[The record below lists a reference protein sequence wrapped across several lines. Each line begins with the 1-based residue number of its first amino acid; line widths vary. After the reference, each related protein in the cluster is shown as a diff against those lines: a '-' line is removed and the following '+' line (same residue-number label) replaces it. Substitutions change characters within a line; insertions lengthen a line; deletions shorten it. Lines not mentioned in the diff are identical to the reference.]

1 MKKKYLI
8 RVDDICN
15 GCNLKNFLKFK
26 KILLKYKIK
35 PIIAVIPNNR
45 DPNLLYQKLET
56 NKIFW
61 KRIKNLQQNLG
72 WTIGMHGYNHIYSN
86 SNSGMLKINKFS
98 EFAGVSE
105 KIQSLKIKEGI
116 KIFKKYKIFPQLFIA
131 PAHSFDSNT
140 LKSLKKNSIDC
151 ISDGFFKFPGIDNN
165 NVMWIPQ
172 QLWSFQNK
180 NQGIWTINF
189 HINNWKKKDFDFFE
203 KNLQLFKGQFT
214 NFKEVYT
221 EYKRR
226 KISICDAIYS
236 QYCIVKN
243 LIVNFLVLSK
253 KYFNL

>member
-105 KIQSLKIKEGI
+105 KIQNFS
-116 KIFKKYKIFPQLFIA
+116 
-131 PAHSFDSNT
+131 
-140 LKSLKKNSIDC
+140 SIIYC
-151 ISDGFFKFPGIDNN
+151 SGTFF
-165 NVMWIPQ
+165 
-172 QLWSFQNK
+172 
-180 NQGIWTINF
+180 
-189 HINNWKKKDFDFFE
+189 
-203 KNLQLFKGQFT
+203 
-214 NFKEVYT
+214 
-221 EYKRR
+221 
-226 KISICDAIYS
+226 
-236 QYCIVKN
+236 
-243 LIVNFLVLSK
+243 
-253 KYFNL
+253 